1 MTVQADIARSRRMRF
16 ALPGGFHDRLIR
28 TLAVALPAAIGAIAA
43 LMVFSPLSPRGEVSF
58 LLDRNKVDV
67 VEDRLRVE
75 SAMYRGRD
83 SQDRPFSLTA
93 GAAVQRSAENP
104 VVAMRDLIARILL
117 TQGPAVLSA
126 NRGAWDMDD
135 QKVSVFGPLVF
146 VAADGYRLTTSD
158 VDVDLQEQKLVS
170 RGRVEGSVPAG
181 TFSADRIVTDLQDR
195 TVTLEGNARLRMTP
209 GRMKMP

>member
-1 MTVQADIARSRRMRF
+1 MSVQADMVHSRRVRF
-16 ALPGGFHDRLIR
+16 ALPGGSHDRLVR
-28 TLAVALPAAIGAIAA
+28 TLAVVLPAGVGVLAA

-58 LLDRNKVDV
+58 LLDRNKVAV

-75 SAMYRGRD
+75 SAMYRG
-83 SQDRPFSLTA
+83 QDEEGRPFSLTA

-117 TQGPAVLSA
+117 SQGPAVLSA

-158 VDVDLQEQKLVS
+158 VDVDLQDQRLVS

>member
-1 MTVQADIARSRRMRF
+1 MTVQADLARSRRMRF

-93 GAAVQRSAENP
+93 GQAVQRSAENP

-117 TQGPAVLSA
+117 SQGPAVLSA
-126 NRGAWDMDD
+126 NQGAWDMDD

-158 VDVDLQEQKLVS
+158 VDVDLQDQRLVS